1 MYLGNLGETMRKWI
15 LTFFCLLSS
24 LQAVDTEVEDLKQQ
38 VINTLPTLE
47 GWCSKEKALSFID
60 MVLSEKPEVW
70 VEIGVFGGSS
80 LFPVLSAFKFLN
92 KGTAIAIDAWDKI
105 ECIRY
110 FDPVRDKV
118 DLKWWGNLN
127 INQIHDSFQLMLQ
140 KQGLN
145 RYCKVLRLTSETASK
160 EVNEPIDVLYIDG
173 NHSEAVSALDVTLYL
188 PKVRS
193 GGYIWINDSLWASRQ
208 KAVEIA
214 AEVCDYVSVIDN
226 GNCIL
231 FKKR

>member
-1 MYLGNLGETMRKWI
+1 MYLGNLGETMRRLLATI
-15 LTFFCLLSS
+15 FCLFGS
-24 LQAVDTEVEDLKQQ
+24 LQAEVQDLKQG
-38 VINTLPTLE
+38 VLDTLPSLE
-47 GWCSKEKALSFID
+47 GWCSREKAIAFID
-60 MVLSEKPEVW
+60 MVLTEKPKVW

-92 KGTAIAIDAWDKI
+92 EGTAIGIDAWDKI

-127 INQIHDSFQLMLQ
+127 INKIHDSFQSMLSLHDL
-140 KQGLN
+140 KK
-145 RYCKVLRLTSETASK
+145 YCKVLRLTSEAASK
-160 EVNEPIDVLYIDG
+160 EVKETIDVLYIDG
-173 NHSEAVSALDVTLYL
+173 NHSETVSTRDVELYL

-193 GGYIWINDSLWASRQ
+193 GGYIWINDSLWPSRQ
-208 KAVEIA
+208 KAVERV
-214 AEVCDYVSVIDN
+214 AEECDYINVIDN

>member
-1 MYLGNLGETMRKWI
+1 MGNLGEKMKKWI
-15 LTFFCLLSS
+15 FSFFSLLSS
-24 LQAVDTEVEDLKQQ
+24 LQGAETEIQVLKQQ
-38 VINTLPTLE
+38 VLNTLPSLE

-60 MVLSEKPEVW
+60 MVLTEKPKIW

-80 LFPVLSAFKFLN
+80 LFPVLSAFKFLGY
-92 KGTAIAIDAWDKI
+92 GTAIAIDAWDKI

-127 INQIHDSFQLMLQ
+127 INQIHDSFQTML
-140 KQGLN
+140 KQHNLN
-145 RYCKVLRLTSETASK
+145 KYCKVLRLTSETASK
-160 EVNEPIDVLYIDG
+160 EVVEQIDVLYIDG
-173 NHSEAVSALDVTLYL
+173 NHSEIVSSLDVELYL

-193 GGYIWINDSLWASRQ
+193 GGYVWINDSLWSSRQ
-208 KAVEIA
+208 KAVELV
-214 AEVCDYVSVIDN
+214 AEVCDYASVIDN